1 MAYSEKVMNI
11 FKKITIKSPKTNQN
25 IKLSSALTSDDP
37 ITKKMGEKK
46 AKDIINKAKASKQ
59 EPQDKPNTDDMDD
72 REFEDKYRYER
83 DAHIRS
89 FNDEER
95 ETIINKMADD
105 SGVSIDD
112 PIELVKVVR
121 DKDEYGNAS
130 LGDIHK
136 HIKDMAD
143 KDDGGSDK
151 PKSEL
156 EKLDKEIKST
166 EANMNMYQFD
176 YSDSRNQDM
185 ANDLSQKLRKLRAD
199 REKLV
204 GSKDE
209 SDDSKKMTKKE
220 AKQYVKENKKQVF
233 EYVIKKIINE
243 ESQNLINEGTRWLV
257 GIEQPN
263 GKILSTY
270 GHYDGYPEWAGKHLK
285 KYYNNPAKAKELLK
299 LGKSGIST
307 IGPKIK
313 GSKDHSFEKPD
324 KGVTVF
330 YGRDRGEKSK
340 MTSNWRNRDA
350 VKFDS
355 GEEFGYIYNLKDKKW
370 YYKSDYGNPQN
381 WTELK

>member
-136 HIKDMAD
+136 HITDMAD
-143 KDDGGSDK
+143 
-151 PKSEL
+151 
-156 EKLDKEIKST
+156 
-166 EANMNMYQFD
+166 
-176 YSDSRNQDM
+176 
-185 ANDLSQKLRKLRAD
+185 
-199 REKLV
+199 
-204 GSKDE
+204 KDE

>member
-143 KDDGGSDK
+143 KDDKKIVHKALSQSMLTLG
-151 PKSEL
+151 PQL
-156 EKLDKEIKST
+156 EK
-166 EANMNMYQFD
+166 F
-176 YSDSRNQDM
+176 
-185 ANDLSQKLRKLRAD
+185 
-199 REKLV
+199 
-204 GSKDE
+204 E
-209 SDDSKKMTKKE
+209 S
-220 AKQYVKENKKQVF
+220 NF
-233 EYVIKKIINE
+233 CNIFFNI
-243 ESQNLINEGTRWLV
+243 
-257 GIEQPN
+257 
-263 GKILSTY
+263 
-270 GHYDGYPEWAGKHLK
+270 
-285 KYYNNPAKAKELLK
+285 
-299 LGKSGIST
+299 
-307 IGPKIK
+307 
-313 GSKDHSFEKPD
+313 
-324 KGVTVF
+324 
-330 YGRDRGEKSK
+330 
-340 MTSNWRNRDA
+340 
-350 VKFDS
+350 
-355 GEEFGYIYNLKDKKW
+355 
-370 YYKSDYGNPQN
+370 
-381 WTELK
+381 